1 MPTQSPVN
9 ILLVDDQPEN
19 LVALEAILGDL
30 GVNLVKSTSG
40 KEALRCLLQDDFAL
54 ILLDVQ
60 MPQMDG
66 FEVATLI
73 RQRPRSQ
80 DTPIIF
86 LTAFSSSEQFM
97 FKGYALGAVDYL
109 IKPIAPNVLLSKVA
123 IFIELFKKTEALRQK
138 TETLQRQAI
147 QLEAINTELQ
157 TSEERFRLL
166 STCSPVGV
174 FVTDTEGCCVY
185 TNPRFQVICEGS
197 SAASATTES
206 ADGATPG
213 HGLDP
218 KPDQRLDQSLGQKV
232 SQSWLDSV
240 HPDDLA
246 LARSTWTTYLQ
257 NGQDYAQ
264 EFRLRPRGE
273 TDRWA
278 AIRSARMVSEQK
290 NFLGYV
296 GTVEDITERKQAEAA
311 NAQVIREQ
319 AARQEA
325 ETANRMKDDFIAVL
339 SHELR
344 TPLNSILGWANL
356 LKAGKLAPQKVEY
369 AIDTIE
375 RNALAQKQLI
385 EDILDVSQIVRGK
398 LQLHRL
404 PVDLVAV
411 AQTALETVRPVAT
424 AKAIALT
431 TNFHDHD
438 RLEVTGDALRLQQ
451 VIWNLLTNAV
461 KFTPEQGRVDIHLS
475 VVTRLPKKMLSSGP
489 CPEDDPKNVS
499 GDGSGTPVYAQLRIT
514 DTGLGI
520 AADFLPH
527 IFDRFRQADSS
538 ITRSQGGLG
547 LGLAIVHHLVE
558 QHQGCVWAESA
569 GLNQGAAFT
578 VALPLAQSTSP
589 KPPPAL
595 QLLPDESSTHAL
607 DGLPVLVVED
617 DTDTRDFL
625 AFLLETQGAVVTT
638 TASAEEGLRLVDS
651 MQPAVLLCD
660 ISMPDMDGYTLIQK
674 IRNQLP
680 APQADVPAIAITAHA
695 RLADQAKALANG
707 FHSHLPKPIEA
718 ETLIRT
724 ILQVTNSVHDLS

>member
-1 MPTQSPVN
+1 
-9 ILLVDDQPEN
+9 DQPEN

-30 GVNLVKSTSG
+30 GANLVKSTSG
-40 KEALRCLLQDDFAL
+40 KEALRCLLQDDFAV

-138 TETLQRQAI
+138 TETLQRQTS

-174 FVTDTEGCCVY
+174 FVTDTEGRCIY
-185 TNPRFQVICEGS
+185 TNPRFQVVCDGS
-197 SAASATTES
+197 IEPVES
-206 ADGATPG
+206 ADQAAGQN
-213 HGLDP
+213 DR
-218 KPDQRLDQSLGQKV
+218 QRLDQGLDP
-232 SQSWLDSV
+232 SWLNSV
-240 HPDDLA
+240 HPDDLGMA
-246 LARSTWTTYLQ
+246 QSTWATYLQ

-264 EFRLRPRGE
+264 EFRLQPRGE
-273 TDRWA
+273 ADRWA
-278 AIRSARMVSEQK
+278 SVRSARMVSEQK
-290 NFLGYV
+290 RFLGYV

-311 NAQVIREQ
+311 SAQVIREQ

-356 LKAGKLAPQKVEY
+356 LQSRNLDSEKVDY
-369 AIDTIE
+369 AISTIE

-404 PVDLVAV
+404 PLDLVAV
-411 AQTALETVRPVAT
+411 AQAALETVGPAAT

-431 TNFHDHD
+431 TNFHDYD
-438 RLEVTGDALRLQQ
+438 RLEVVGDTLRLQQ
-451 VIWNLLTNAV
+451 VVWNLLINAV
-461 KFTPEQGRVDIHLS
+461 KFTPEQGQVDIHLS
-475 VVTRLPKKMLSSGP
+475 VVASLPKGLLPSGP
-489 CPEDDPKNVS
+489 CLQDNAPAPA
-499 GDGSGTPVYAQLRIT
+499 YAYLRIT
-514 DTGLGI
+514 DNGQGI
-520 AADFLPH
+520 DADFLPH

-538 ITRSQGGLG
+538 ITRAQGGLG

-558 QHQGCVWAESA
+558 QHQGCVWAESE
-569 GLNQGAAFT
+569 GLNQGATFT
-578 VALPLAQSTSP
+578 VALPLVKAAVPTPPPTPAAVSDQP
-589 KPPPAL
+589 HPPAL
-595 QLLPDESSTHAL
+595 GGMPILI
-607 DGLPVLVVED
+607 VED
-617 DTDTRDFL
+617 DADTRDFL
-625 AFLLETQGAVVTT
+625 AFLLEAQGAVVTT
-638 TASAEEGLRLVDS
+638 TASAAAGLHLLSS

-660 ISMPDMDGYTLIQK
+660 ISMPDMDGYTLMQK
-674 IRNQLP
+674 IRTQLP
-680 APQADVPAIAITAHA
+680 APQANIPAIAITAHA
-695 RLADQAKALANG
+695 RLSDQAKALESG
-707 FHSHLPKPIEA
+707 FQSHLPKPIEA
-718 ETLIRT
+718 ETLIHT
-724 ILQVTNSVHDLS
+724 ILQVTHSGHDRSRSEQARSEQARSEQD

>member
-1 MPTQSPVN
+1 MPTESPVN

-30 GVNLVKSTSG
+30 GANLVKSTSG
-40 KEALRCLLQDDFAL
+40 QEALRCLLQDDFAL

-73 RQRPRSQ
+73 RRRPRSQ

-109 IKPIAPNVLLSKVA
+109 LKPIAPNVLLSKVA

-138 TETLQRQAI
+138 TETLQRQAT

-174 FVTDTEGCCVY
+174 FVTDTEGRCVY
-185 TNPRFQVICEGS
+185 TNPRFQVICGGS
-197 SAASATTES
+197 PEPA
-206 ADGATPG
+206 PG
-213 HGLDP
+213 QKL
-218 KPDQRLDQSLGQKV
+218 DQRP

-246 LARSTWTTYLQ
+246 AARSTWTAYLQ
-257 NGQDYAQ
+257 NGQDYVQ

-278 AIRSARMVSEQK
+278 SVRSARMVSEQK

-311 NAQVIREQ
+311 NAQIIREQ

-356 LKAGKLAPQKVEY
+356 LQAGKLDPPKVEY

-398 LQLHRL
+398 LQLYRL
-404 PVDLVAV
+404 PVDMVTV
-411 AQTALETVRPVAT
+411 AQTALETVRPAAT

-431 TNFHDHD
+431 TNFHDYD

-451 VIWNLLTNAV
+451 VFWNLLTNAV

-475 VVTRLPKKMLSSGP
+475 VVASLPKGRLPSGP
-489 CPEDDPKNVS
+489 CPQDYSPA
-499 GDGSGTPVYAQLRIT
+499 PAYAQLRIT
-514 DTGLGI
+514 DTGQGI
-520 AADFLPH
+520 DADFLPH

-569 GLNQGAAFT
+569 GLDQGAAFT
-578 VALPLAQSTSP
+578 VALPLAHSTSP
-589 KPPPAL
+589 TPPAPN
-595 QLLPDESSTHAL
+595 LLLDEPSTHAL
-607 DGLPVLVVED
+607 NGLPIVVVED
-617 DTDTRDFL
+617 DTDTRDLL
-625 AFLLETQGAVVTT
+625 AFLLEAQGAVVTT
-638 TASAEEGLRLVDS
+638 TASAKEGLHLVDS
-651 MQPAVLLCD
+651 MRPAVLLCD
-660 ISMPDMDGYTLIQK
+660 ISMPDMDGYTLVQT
-674 IRNQLP
+674 IRTQLP
-680 APQADVPAIAITAHA
+680 APQADIPAIAITAHA
-695 RLADQAKALANG
+695 RLSDQAQALANG
-707 FHSHLPKPIEA
+707 FQSHLSKPIEA

-724 ILQVTNSVHDLS
+724 ILQVTNSGHDLSKSEQD

>member
-1 MPTQSPVN
+1 MQTKSSVN

-30 GVNLVKSTSG
+30 GANLVKSTSG
-40 KEALRCLLQDDFAL
+40 KEALRCLLNNDFAV

-138 TETLQRQAI
+138 TAILQRQTS
-147 QLEAINTELQ
+147 QLEAINTDLQ

-166 STCSPVGV
+166 STCSPMGV
-174 FVTDTEGCCVY
+174 FVTDTEGRCIY
-185 TNPRFQVICEGS
+185 TNPRFRAICKGSTEPVELAGEGN
-197 SAASATTES
+197 E
-206 ADGATPG
+206 
-213 HGLDP
+213 HP
-218 KPDQRLDQSLGQKV
+218 KDEHPKDEQRPD
-232 SQSWLDSV
+232 QSWLNSI

-246 LARSTWTTYLQ
+246 RARTTWATYLQ
-257 NGQDYAQ
+257 SGQDYAQ
-264 EFRLRPRGE
+264 EFRLQPRGE
-273 TDRWA
+273 TERWTSV
-278 AIRSARMVSEQK
+278 RSARMVSEQK
-290 NFLGYV
+290 TFLGYV
-296 GTVEDITERKQAEAA
+296 GTVEDITERKQAEAT
-311 NAQVIREQ
+311 NAQMIREQ
-319 AARQEA
+319 AARREA

-356 LKAGKLAPQKVEY
+356 LQSRNLDPEKVDY
-369 AIDTIE
+369 AINTIE

-404 PVDLVAV
+404 PIDLVTV
-411 AQTALETVRPVAT
+411 AQAALETVRPAAT
-424 AKAIALT
+424 AKAITLT
-431 TNFHDHD
+431 DNLHHCD

-461 KFTPEQGRVDIHLS
+461 KFTPDQGRVDVHLS
-475 VVTRLPKKMLSSGP
+475 VVAELPQGLMSVSP
-489 CPEDDPKNVS
+489 CPPEEDPP
-499 GDGSGTPVYAQLRIT
+499 TAYARLRIT
-514 DTGLGI
+514 DSGQGI
-520 AADFLPH
+520 NDDFLPH

-558 QHQGCVWAESA
+558 QHFGCVWAESK
-569 GLNQGAAFT
+569 GPDQGATFT
-578 VALPLAQSTSP
+578 VTLPMTQTATAAPPTTAALPDAPPTTALAGMP
-589 KPPPAL
+589 IL
-595 QLLPDESSTHAL
+595 I
-607 DGLPVLVVED
+607 VED
-617 DTDTRDFL
+617 DADTRDFL
-625 AFLLETQGAVVTT
+625 AFLLERQGAVVTT
-638 TASAEEGLRLVDS
+638 TASA
-651 MQPAVLLCD
+651 A
-660 ISMPDMDGYTLIQK
+660 
-674 IRNQLP
+674 
-680 APQADVPAIAITAHA
+680 
-695 RLADQAKALANG
+695 
-707 FHSHLPKPIEA
+707 
-718 ETLIRT
+718 
-724 ILQVTNSVHDLS
+724 